1 MADKSGE
8 VGIEV
13 VMQIFFRLIKKLATA
28 AAVIWLSTT
37 VITAAES
44 GSQPPLPGQIR
55 IHYQRADGNYKDF
68 GLWLWDEVQ
77 KPSSDWPA
85 GATPFSGKD
94 AFGVF
99 VDIDLLENAA
109 QIGFIVINRLT
120 GEKEAGNKTM
130 KTDNS
135 SEIWI
140 KEGDDNIYNSPE
152 LKLNPVIKLARVQ
165 EDGKIV
171 ALFNTTVG
179 LDLSQL
185 KTVLKLKDRYGK
197 AVSVSS
203 AAATASDSVLISA
216 DFSAENAP
224 LSMEFNGQKLAT
236 RIHWR
241 LIDRIYACDEK
252 DLGCRLADDVAVIK
266 LWAPLADS
274 VRVFFYDAKDQTK
287 EIMTKEL
294 ERSQNGVWQTSLKAS
309 DMPAGCILE
318 GTFYQFEVTN
328 PGCTPK
334 RVLDPYARSMAAVT
348 IDAAGQSAGG
358 SGDFVGKAAIV
369 SPEKYGP
376 KLEHPKITGYQK
388 REDAVIYEVHI
399 RDFTADPAIEKDLK
413 HRWGSFGA
421 FIDKLPY
428 IRSLG
433 VTHIQ
438 LLPVMAWYFGDET
451 RMAERELEYKA
462 RHNNYNWGYDPQN
475 YFSPDGAYSEK
486 PEDPTAR
493 IAEFKEL
500 VAAIHAAGMG
510 VVLDV
515 VYTHMAKASFLN
527 DIVPDYYFFSD
538 ANGSFLGDFGNN
550 LATNRRMAARLL
562 IDSVTY
568 WFNEFKIDGMRFD
581 MMGDATH
588 EAIQAAYNAAAAI
601 NPQALFLG
609 EGWRTFKGHL
619 EDPAL
624 TGKGADQDW
633 MDKTDNVGVF
643 SDEFRNELKSGFGC
657 EGEPM
662 FLTGGARR
670 IAKIFANIKA
680 QPGNTPADAPGDM
693 IQYIEAH
700 DNLPL
705 YDVIA
710 QSIKKDPEIPAND
723 KEIHRRIRI
732 GNAILLTAQGTAF
745 LHAGQEFGRS
755 KQWLADSTPEQKF
768 HYFVDADKKPFKHPY
783 FIHDSYDS
791 SDAINMFDW
800 SKAADA
806 QKYPL
811 NAQTSAYT
819 RGLISLRRSSDAF
832 RLGSK
837 KLVDENISLI
847 NAPEIKDED
856 LAIAWS
862 CKATGGESFWVF
874 VNADNKTREFTT
886 NLNLSECEVIV
897 DREQAGI
904 EPIKKPA
911 GCSIG
916 ATKIILEPLTVAV
929 LRKKA

>member
-1 MADKSGE
+1 MKL
-8 VGIEV
+8 
-13 VMQIFFRLIKKLATA
+13 FFRLIKKLATA
-28 AAVIWLSTT
+28 AAVIWLSTAIT
-37 VITAAES
+37 TAADG

-55 IHYQRADGNYKDF
+55 IHYHRADGNYKDF

-85 GATPFSGKD
+85 GATPFTGKD
-94 AFGVF
+94 ASGAF

-109 QIGFIVINRLT
+109 QIGFIIINRVT

-130 KTDNS
+130 KTGNAR
-135 SEIWI
+135 EIWVQQ
-140 KEGDDNIYNSPE
+140 GDDNIYNSPE
-152 LKLNPVIKLARVQ
+152 LKLQPVIKFAVVN
-165 EDGKIV
+165 DSGKITV
-171 ALFNTTVG
+171 QFNTIIG
-179 LDLSQL
+179 LDLNRL
-185 KTVLKLKDRYGK
+185 KTALQLKDRHGR
-197 AVSVSS
+197 
-203 AAATASDSVLISA
+203 AAAVNSVAVTAAASDSVLITA
-216 DFSAENAP
+216 AFSAENAP
-224 LSMEFNGQKLAT
+224 LSMEFEGQKLAT
-236 RIHWR
+236 KVDWR
-241 LIDRIYACDEK
+241 LIDRVYDCDEK
-252 DLGCRLADDVAVIK
+252 DLGCRLSDDAAVIK

-274 VRVFFYDAKDQTK
+274 VKIFFYDAKDQTK
-287 EIMTKEL
+287 EILVKEL
-294 ERSQNGVWQTSLKAS
+294 ERVRKGVWQTILKATE
-309 DMPAGCILE
+309 MPANQTLA

-328 PGCTPK
+328 PGSTPK

-348 IDAAGQSAGG
+348 VDAAGQSAGG
-358 SGDFVGKAAIV
+358 SGDFVGKAAII

-376 KLEHPKITGYQK
+376 KLDHPMIPGYHK

-399 RDFTADPAIEKDLK
+399 RDFTSDPAVEKDLK
-413 HRWGSFGA
+413 HRWGSFRA
-421 FIDKLPY
+421 FIDRLPY

-486 PEDPTAR
+486 PEDPAAR

-500 VAAIHAAGMG
+500 IAAIHAAGMG

-515 VYTHMAKASFLN
+515 VYTHMARASFLN

-538 ANGSFLGDFGNN
+538 RNGSFLGDFGNN

-588 EAIQAAYNAAAAI
+588 EAIQAAYDAAAAI

-624 TGKGADQDW
+624 AGKGADQDW
-633 MDKTDNVGVF
+633 MDKTDSVGVF

-662 FLTGGARR
+662 FLTGGPRR
-670 IAKIFANIKA
+670 IEKIFANIRA

-693 IQYIEAH
+693 VQYIEAH
-700 DNLPL
+700 DNMPL

-710 QSIKKDPEIPAND
+710 QSIKKDPGIPGND
-723 KEIHRRIRI
+723 EEIHRRIRI
-732 GNAILLTAQGTAF
+732 GNAMLLTAQGTAF

-755 KQWLADSTPEQKF
+755 KQWLAANTPEQKF
-768 HYFVDADKKPFKHPY
+768 HYLVDADNKPFKHPY

-800 SKAADA
+800 SKATDA
-806 QKYPL
+806 GKYPL
-811 NAQTSAYT
+811 NAQTVAYT
-819 RGLISLRRSSDAF
+819 RGLIALRRSSDAF

-837 KLVDENISLI
+837 KLVDENVSLI
-847 NAPEIKDED
+847 AFSEARDED
-856 LAIAWS
+856 LIIAWS
-862 CKATGGESFWVF
+862 CKSTNGGIYWIF
-874 VNADNKTREFTT
+874 VNADSQARDFTT
-886 NLNLSECEVIV
+886 GLNLSEGEVIV

-904 EPIKKPA
+904 EPLKKPA
-911 GCSIG
+911 GCRIEG
-916 ATKIILEPLTVAV
+916 TKISLEPLTVII
-929 LRKKA
+929 LRKKP

>member
-1 MADKSGE
+1 ML
-8 VGIEV
+8 VEV
-13 VMQIFFRLIKKLATA
+13 VMRMFFRLIKKLATA

-37 VITAAES
+37 IATAAES
-44 GSQPPLPGQIR
+44 DKQPPLPGQIR
-55 IHYQRADGNYKDF
+55 IHYQRSDGNYKDF

-77 KPSSDWPA
+77 KPSSDWPT
-85 GATPFSGKD
+85 GAAPFTGQD
-94 AFGVF
+94 AFGAF
-99 VDIDLLENAA
+99 ADIDLLENAA
-109 QIGFIVINRLT
+109 QIGFIVINRVT

-130 KTDNS
+130 KTGS
-135 SEIWI
+135 ISEIWI

-152 LKLNPVIKLARVQ
+152 LKLKPVIKFAAIS
-165 EDGKIV
+165 EAGKINLLLNTV
-171 ALFNTTVG
+171 AG
-179 LDLSQL
+179 IDLNQL
-185 KTVLKLKDRYGK
+185 KTTLKLKDRHGK
-197 AVSVSS
+197 TVSINSV
-203 AAATASDSVLISA
+203 AAAASDSILISA
-216 DFSAENAP
+216 GFSVENAP
-224 LSMEFNGQKLAT
+224 LHLEFEGQKLAT
-236 RIHWR
+236 KIDWR
-241 LIDRIYACDEK
+241 LIDRVYACDEK
-252 DLGCRLADDVAVIK
+252 DLGCRLIDNTAVIK

-274 VRVFFYDAKDQTK
+274 VRAFFYDAKDQTK
-287 EIMTKEL
+287 EILVKEL
-294 ERSQNGVWQTSLKAS
+294 ERVKNGVWQITIKGS
-309 DMPAGCILE
+309 DMPANSALE
-318 GTFYQFEVTN
+318 GTFYQFEVSN

-358 SGDFVGKAAIV
+358 SGDFVGKAAII

-376 KLEHPKITGYQK
+376 KLGHPKIAGYQK

-399 RDFTADPAIEKDLK
+399 RDFTADPTIEKDLK
-413 HRWGSFGA
+413 HRWGSFRA

-451 RMAERELEYKA
+451 RMHERELEYKS

-486 PEDPTAR
+486 PEDPAAR

-500 VAAIHAAGMG
+500 IAAIHAAGMG

-538 ANGSFLGDFGNN
+538 RNGSFLGDFGNN

-562 IDSVTY
+562 IDSVIY
-568 WFNEFKIDGMRFD
+568 WFSEFKIDGMRFD

-588 EAIQAAYNAAAAI
+588 DAIQAAYDAAAAI

-624 TGKGADQDW
+624 AGKGADQDW
-633 MDKTDNVGVF
+633 MDKTDSVGVF

-662 FLTGGARR
+662 FLTGGARS
-670 IAKIFANIKA
+670 IAKIFANLKA
-680 QPGNTPADAPGDM
+680 QPENTPADAPGDM
-693 IQYIEAH
+693 VQYIEAH

-723 KEIHRRIRI
+723 EEIHRRIRI
-732 GNAILLTAQGTAF
+732 GNAMLLTAQGTAF

-768 HYFVDADKKPFKHPY
+768 HYFVDADNKPFKHPY

-791 SDAINMFDW
+791 SDAINMFAW
-800 SKAADA
+800 GKATDA
-806 QKYPL
+806 QKYPF
-811 NAQTSAYT
+811 NSQTSAYT
-819 RGLISLRRSSDAF
+819 RGLIALRRSSDAF
-832 RLGSK
+832 RLGNK
-837 KLVDENISLI
+837 KLVDENVSLI
-847 NAPEIKDED
+847 AAPEIKDED

-862 CKATGGESFWVF
+862 CKATSGESYWIF
-874 VNADNKTREFTT
+874 VNADNIGREFTT
-886 NLNLSECEVIV
+886 GLNLADGEVIV
-897 DREQAGI
+897 DRETAGI
-904 EPIKKPA
+904 ESIKTPA
-911 GCSIG
+911 GCRIE
-916 ATKIILEPLTVAV
+916 AKKISLEPFTVV
-929 LRKKA
+929 VIRKKA

>member
-1 MADKSGE
+1 MKL
-8 VGIEV
+8 
-13 VMQIFFRLIKKLATA
+13 FFRLIKKLTTA
-28 AAVIWLSTT
+28 AVLLWLSTT
-37 VITAAES
+37 VATAA
-44 GSQPPLPGQIR
+44 GSDNQPPLPGQIR

-85 GATPFSGKD
+85 GATTFSGKD
-94 AFGVF
+94 AFGAF
-99 VDIDLLENAA
+99 ADIDLLENAA
-109 QIGFIVINRLT
+109 QIGFIVINRVT
-120 GEKEAGNKTM
+120 GEKEAGDKTM
-130 KTDNS
+130 KTGNS

-140 KEGDDNIYNSPE
+140 KEGDNNIYNSPE
-152 LKLNPVIKLARVQ
+152 LKLKPVIKLATVQ
-165 EDGKIV
+165 DAGKIT
-171 ALFNTTVG
+171 LQFNTFAN
-179 LDLSQL
+179 LDLQQL
-185 KTVLKLKDRYGK
+185 KTVLKLKDRHGR
-197 AVSVSS
+197 AVSINSVAV
-203 AAATASDSVLISA
+203 AASESVLIDA
-216 DFSAENAP
+216 DFAAENAP
-224 LSMEFNGQKLAT
+224 LGIEFEGQQLAT
-236 RIHWR
+236 KVSWR
-241 LIDRIYACDEK
+241 LIDRLYACEDKE
-252 DLGCRLADDVAVIK
+252 LGCRLIDDTAVIK

-274 VRVFFYDAKDQTK
+274 VKIFFYDAKDQTK
-287 EIMTKEL
+287 EILAKNL
-294 ERSQNGVWQTSLKAS
+294 ERGLKGVWQTTLKAAELPTGS
-309 DMPAGCILE
+309 ALE

-328 PGCTPK
+328 PGYTPK

-348 IDAAGQSAGG
+348 IDAAGQSAGS

-369 SPEKYGP
+369 SPGKYGP
-376 KLEHPKITGYQK
+376 KLDHPKIAGYQK

-399 RDFTADPAIEKDLK
+399 RDFTADPTIEKDLK
-413 HRWGSFGA
+413 HRWGSFKA

-428 IRSLG
+428 IRSFG

-486 PEDPTAR
+486 PEDPAVR
-493 IAEFKEL
+493 IAEFKDL
-500 VAAIHAAGMG
+500 IAAIHAAGMG

-538 ANGSFLGDFGNN
+538 SNGSFLGDFGNN
-550 LATNRRMAARLL
+550 LATNRKMAERLL

-568 WFNEFKIDGMRFD
+568 WFEEFKIDGMRFD

-588 EAIQAAYNAAAAI
+588 EAIQAAFNAAAAI
-601 NPQALFLG
+601 NPQVLFLG

-624 TGKGADQDW
+624 AGKGADQDW
-633 MDKTDNVGVF
+633 MDKTDSVGVF

-662 FLTGGARR
+662 FLTGGPRN
-670 IAKIFANIKA
+670 IKKIFANLKA

-693 IQYIEAH
+693 VQYIEAH

-723 KEIHRRIRI
+723 EEIHRRIRI
-732 GNAILLTAQGTAF
+732 GNAMLLTAQGTAF

-768 HYFVDADKKPFKHPY
+768 HYLTDADKKPFKHPY

-791 SDAINMFDW
+791 SDAINMFNW
-800 SKAADA
+800 SKATDA

-811 NAQTSAYT
+811 NAQTAAYT
-819 RGLISLRRSSDAF
+819 RGLIALRRSSDAF

-837 KLVDENISLI
+837 KLIDDNISLI
-847 NAPEIKDED
+847 ATTEIKDED
-856 LAIAWS
+856 LVIAWS
-862 CKATGGESFWVF
+862 CKATSGESYWVF
-874 VNADNKTREFTT
+874 INADNQAREFTT
-886 NLNLSECEVIV
+886 SLNLAEGEVLV

-904 EPIKKPA
+904 EPIKKPV
-911 GCSIG
+911 GCRIEG
-916 ATKIILEPLTVAV
+916 TKINLQPLTVIIF
-929 LRKKA
+929 RKKV

>member
-1 MADKSGE
+1 MKL
-8 VGIEV
+8 
-13 VMQIFFRLIKKLATA
+13 FFRLIKKLATA
-28 AAVIWLSTT
+28 AVLLWLSTT
-37 VITAAES
+37 PATTA
-44 GSQPPLPGQIR
+44 GSDNQPPLPGQIR

-94 AFGVF
+94 AFGAF
-99 VDIDLLENAA
+99 ADIDLLENAA
-109 QIGFIVINRLT
+109 QIGFIVINRVT
-120 GEKEAGNKTM
+120 GEKEAGDKTM
-130 KTDNS
+130 KTGNS

-140 KEGDDNIYNSPE
+140 KEGDNNIYNSPE
-152 LKLNPVIKLARVQ
+152 LKLKPVIKFATVQ
-165 EDGKIV
+165 DAGKITMQ
-171 ALFNTTVG
+171 FNTAAS
-179 LDLSQL
+179 LDLQRL
-185 KTVLKLKDRYGK
+185 KAALKLKDRHGR
-197 AVSVSS
+197 AVSINSV
-203 AAATASDSVLISA
+203 AAAASESVLIDA
-216 DFSAENAP
+216 DFSAESAP
-224 LSMEFNGQKLAT
+224 LGIEFEGQQLAT
-236 RIHWR
+236 KVSWR
-241 LIDRIYACDEK
+241 LIDRLYACEEK
-252 DLGCRLADDVAVIK
+252 ELGCRLIDDTAVIK

-274 VRVFFYDAKDQTK
+274 VKIFFYDAKDQTK
-287 EIMTKEL
+287 EILAKNL
-294 ERSQNGVWQTSLKAS
+294 ERGQKGVWQTTLKAAEL
-309 DMPAGCILE
+309 PAGSVLE

-328 PGCTPK
+328 PGYSPK

-348 IDAAGQSAGG
+348 IDAAGQSAGS

-369 SPEKYGP
+369 SPGKYGP
-376 KLEHPKITGYQK
+376 KLDHPKIAGYQK

-399 RDFTADPAIEKDLK
+399 RDFTADPTIEKDLK
-413 HRWGSFGA
+413 HRWGSFKA

-486 PEDPTAR
+486 PEDPAAR
-493 IAEFKEL
+493 IAEFKDL
-500 VAAIHAAGMG
+500 IAAIHAAGMG

-550 LATNRRMAARLL
+550 LATNRRMAERLL

-568 WFNEFKIDGMRFD
+568 WFEEFKIDGMRFD

-588 EAIQAAYNAAAAI
+588 DAIQAAFNAAAAI
-601 NPQALFLG
+601 NPQVLFLG

-624 TGKGADQDW
+624 AGKGADQDW
-633 MDKTDNVGVF
+633 MDKTDSVGVF

-662 FLTGGARR
+662 FLTGGPRSIR
-670 IAKIFANIKA
+670 KIFANLKA

-693 IQYIEAH
+693 VQYIEAH

-723 KEIHRRIRI
+723 EEIHRRIRI
-732 GNAILLTAQGTAF
+732 GNAMLLTAQGTAF

-768 HYFVDADKKPFKHPY
+768 HYLSDADKKPFKHPY

-791 SDAINMFDW
+791 SDAINMFNW
-800 SKAADA
+800 SKATDA
-806 QKYPL
+806 KKYPL
-811 NAQTSAYT
+811 NAQTIAYT
-819 RGLISLRRSSDAF
+819 RGLIALRRSSDAF

-837 KLVDENISLI
+837 KLVDENVSLI
-847 NAPEIKDED
+847 TAPEIRDED
-856 LAIAWS
+856 LVIAWS
-862 CKATGGESFWVF
+862 CKATGGESYWIFI
-874 VNADNKTREFTT
+874 NADNKGRQLTT
-886 NLNLSECEVIV
+886 GLNLAESEVIV
-897 DREQAGI
+897 DREQAGS
-904 EPIKKPA
+904 EPITKPV
-911 GCSIG
+911 GCRIEG
-916 ATKIILEPLTVAV
+916 TKISLEPLTVIIF
-929 LRKKA
+929 RKKA

>member
-1 MADKSGE
+1 MKL
-8 VGIEV
+8 
-13 VMQIFFRLIKKLATA
+13 FFRLIKKLATA
-28 AAVIWLSTT
+28 AVVLWLSTT
-37 VITAAES
+37 IVTAAES
-44 GSQPPLPGQIR
+44 DNQPPLPGQIR

-85 GATPFSGKD
+85 GAAPFTGKD
-94 AFGVF
+94 AFGAF
-99 VDIDLLENAA
+99 ADIDLLENAA
-109 QIGFIVINRLT
+109 QIGFIVINRVT

-130 KTDNS
+130 KTGSN

-152 LKLNPVIKLARVQ
+152 LKLKPVIKFAAVR
-165 EDGKIV
+165 DAGKI
-171 ALFNTTVG
+171 AIQFNTVAG
-179 LDLSQL
+179 LDINLLPTS
-185 KTVLKLKDRYGK
+185 LKLKDRHG
-197 AVSVSS
+197 ADVNIDSIS
-203 AAATASDSVLISA
+203 AAASDSLLVSA
-216 DFSAENAP
+216 GFAAENAP
-224 LSMEFNGQKLAT
+224 LNIEFDGQKLT
-236 RIHWR
+236 TKVDWR
-241 LIDRIYACDEK
+241 LIDSVYACDEK
-252 DLGCRLADDVAVIK
+252 ELGCRLADDAAVIK
-266 LWAPLADS
+266 LWAPLASS
-274 VRVFFYDAKDQTK
+274 VKAFFYDAKDQTK
-287 EIMTKEL
+287 EILVKEL
-294 ERSQNGVWQTSLKAS
+294 GRGQKGIWQTKLKAS
-309 DMPAGCILE
+309 ELPANSALE
-318 GTFYQFEVTN
+318 GTFYQFEVSN

-369 SPEKYGP
+369 SPEKHGP
-376 KLEHPKITGYQK
+376 KLEHPKIAGYQK

-413 HRWGSFGA
+413 HRWGSFRA

-451 RMAERELEYKA
+451 RMGERELEYKA
-462 RHNNYNWGYDPQN
+462 RHSNYNWGYDPQN

-500 VAAIHAAGMG
+500 IAAIHAAGMG
-510 VVLDV
+510 VILDV

-538 ANGSFLGDFGNN
+538 QNGSFLGDFGNN
-550 LATNRRMAARLL
+550 LATNRKMAARLL

-588 EAIQAAYNAAAAI
+588 EAIQAAYDAAAAI

-624 TGKGADQDW
+624 AGKGADQDW

-662 FLTGGARR
+662 FLTGGPRR
-670 IAKIFANIKA
+670 IAKIFANVKA
-680 QPGNTPADAPGDM
+680 QPENTPADAPGDM
-693 IQYIEAH
+693 VQYIEAH
-700 DNLPL
+700 DNMPL

-710 QSIKKDPEIPAND
+710 QSIKKDPEMPGNNE
-723 KEIHRRIRI
+723 EIHRRIRI
-732 GNAILLTAQGTAF
+732 GNAMLLTAQGTAF

-768 HYFVDADKKPFKHPY
+768 HYLVDADNKPFKHPY

-800 SKAADA
+800 GKAANA

-811 NAQTSAYT
+811 NTRTVEYT
-819 RGLISLRRSSDAF
+819 RGLIALRRSSDAF

-837 KLVDENISLI
+837 KLVDANVSLI
-847 NAPEIKDED
+847 AVPEIKDED

-862 CKATGGESFWVF
+862 SRATSGESYWIF
-874 VNADNKTREFTT
+874 VNADNQAREFSTD
-886 NLNLSECEVIV
+886 LNLAAGEVLV
-897 DREQAGI
+897 DREKAGI
-904 EPIKKPA
+904 EPIKNPA
-911 GCSIG
+911 GCRIAG
-916 ATKIILEPLTVAV
+916 KKISLEPLTVIII
-929 LRKKA
+929 RKRA